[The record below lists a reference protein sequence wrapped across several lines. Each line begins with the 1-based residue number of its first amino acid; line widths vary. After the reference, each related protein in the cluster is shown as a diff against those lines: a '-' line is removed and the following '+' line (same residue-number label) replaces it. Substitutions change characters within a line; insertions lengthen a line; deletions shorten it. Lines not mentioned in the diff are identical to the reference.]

1 MSPALIELC
10 GIGFEVTRPL
20 ATRVLHPVDLTVAGG
35 SSLAVVGP
43 SGAGKSTLASII
55 GGLQNASEG
64 SYMFDGVE
72 MRGLAAHRVARF
84 RADNVGFVF
93 QNAHLMDERS
103 AWRNVAVGLVDPTLA
118 RTEVERR
125 SREALGVVGLGGVAD
140 REAAPL
146 SGGERQRV
154 AVARALV
161 KRPRLLIADEPT
173 GSLDQK
179 NGQAVLEL
187 LFSLTAT
194 GATLIIA
201 SHDNRAAEL
210 ADRCVTIVDGT
221 LSE

>member
-1 MSPALIELC
+1 
-10 GIGFEVTRPL
+10 
-20 ATRVLHPVDLTVAGG
+20 LTLAGG
-35 SSLAVVGP
+35 SSLAVIGP

-55 GGLQNASEG
+55 GGLQSATEG
-64 SYMFDGVE
+64 SYRFDGVE
-72 MRGLAAHRVARF
+72 MRGLAGNRVARF
-84 RADNVGFVF
+84 RADEVGFVF

-118 RTEVERR
+118 RAEVEQR
-125 SREALGVVGLGGVAD
+125 SRTALAVVGLGGVAD

-201 SHDNRAAEL
+201 SHDQRAADL
-210 ADRCVTIVDGT
+210 ADRCATIVDGT

>member
-1 MSPALIELC
+1 MTL
-10 GIGFEVTRPL
+10 
-20 ATRVLHPVDLTVAGG
+20 AGG
-35 SSLAVVGP
+35 SSLAVIGP

-55 GGLQNASEG
+55 GGLQSATEG
-64 SYMFDGVE
+64 SYRFDGVE
-72 MRGLAAHRVARF
+72 MRGLAGNRVARF
-84 RADNVGFVF
+84 RADEVGFVF

-118 RTEVERR
+118 RAEVEQR
-125 SREALGVVGLGGVAD
+125 SRTALAVVGLGGVAD

-201 SHDNRAAEL
+201 SHDQRAADL
-210 ADRCVTIVDGT
+210 ADRCATIVDGT

>member
-1 MSPALIELC
+1 
-10 GIGFEVTRPL
+10 
-20 ATRVLHPVDLTVAGG
+20 
-35 SSLAVVGP
+35 
-43 SGAGKSTLASII
+43 
-55 GGLQNASEG
+55 
-64 SYMFDGVE
+64 MFDGVQ
-72 MRGLAAHRVARF
+72 MRGLASHHVARF

-103 AWRNVAVGLVDPTLA
+103 AWRNVSVGLVDATLERA
-118 RTEVERR
+118 EVERR
-125 SREALGVVGLGGVAD
+125 SREALGIVGLGEVAD

>member
-1 MSPALIELC
+1 M
-10 GIGFEVTRPL
+10 
-20 ATRVLHPVDLTVAGG
+20 TRVLHPVDLTVAHG

-55 GGLQNASEG
+55 GGLQNATEG
-64 SYMFDGVE
+64 SYMFDGVQ
-72 MRGLAAHRVARF
+72 MRGLAANRVARF
-84 RADNVGFVF
+84 RADEVGFVF

-103 AWRNVAVGLVDPTLA
+103 AWRNVAVGLVDATLG

-125 SREALGVVGLGGVAD
+125 SREALGVVGLDGVAD

-187 LFSLTAT
+187 LFSLTAM

-201 SHDNRAAEL
+201 SHDSRAAEL

-221 LSE
+221 LSD

>member
-1 MSPALIELC
+1 M
-10 GIGFEVTRPL
+10 
-20 ATRVLHPVDLTVAGG
+20 TRVLHPVDLTVAGG

-55 GGLQNASEG
+55 GGLQNATEG
-64 SYMFDGVE
+64 SYMFDGVQ
-72 MRGLAAHRVARF
+72 MRGLAANRVARF
-84 RADNVGFVF
+84 RADEVGFVF

-103 AWRNVAVGLVDPTLA
+103 AWRNVAVGLVDATLG

-125 SREALGVVGLGGVAD
+125 SREALGVVGLDGVAD

-201 SHDNRAAEL
+201 SHDSRAAEL

-221 LSE
+221 LSH

>member
-1 MSPALIELC
+1 M
-10 GIGFEVTRPL
+10 
-20 ATRVLHPVDLTVAGG
+20 TRVLHPVDLTVAHG

-55 GGLQNASEG
+55 GGLQNATEG
-64 SYMFDGVE
+64 SYMFDGVQ
-72 MRGLAAHRVARF
+72 MRGLAANRVARF
-84 RADNVGFVF
+84 RADEVGFVF

-103 AWRNVAVGLVDPTLA
+103 AWRNVAVGLVDATLG

-125 SREALGVVGLGGVAD
+125 SREALGVVGLDGVAD

>member
-1 MSPALIELC
+1 M
-10 GIGFEVTRPL
+10 
-20 ATRVLHPVDLTVAGG
+20 TRVLHPVDLTVAHG

-55 GGLQNASEG
+55 GGLQNATEG
-64 SYMFDGVE
+64 SYMFDGVQ
-72 MRGLAAHRVARF
+72 MRGLAANRVARF
-84 RADNVGFVF
+84 RADEVGFVF

-103 AWRNVAVGLVDPTLA
+103 AWRNVAVGLVDATLG

-125 SREALGVVGLGGVAD
+125 SREALGVVGLDGVAD

-187 LFSLTAT
+187 LFSLTAR

-201 SHDNRAAEL
+201 SHDSRAAEL

-221 LSE
+221 LSH

>member
-1 MSPALIELC
+1 M
-10 GIGFEVTRPL
+10 
-20 ATRVLHPVDLTVAGG
+20 TRVLHPVDLTVAHG

-55 GGLQNASEG
+55 GGLQNATEG
-64 SYMFDGVE
+64 SYMFDGVQ
-72 MRGLAAHRVARF
+72 MRGLAANRVARF
-84 RADNVGFVF
+84 RADEVGFVF

-103 AWRNVAVGLVDPTLA
+103 AWRNVSVGLVDATLERA
-118 RTEVERR
+118 EVEQR
-125 SREALGVVGLGGVAD
+125 SREALGIVGLGEVAD

>member
-1 MSPALIELC
+1 MA
-10 GIGFEVTRPL
+10 R
-20 ATRVLHPVDLTVAGG
+20 G

-55 GGLQNASEG
+55 GGLQNATEG
-64 SYMFDGVE
+64 SYMFDGVQ
-72 MRGLAAHRVARF
+72 MRGLAAHHVARF

-118 RTEVERR
+118 RTKVEQR
-125 SREALGVVGLGGVAD
+125 SREALRIVGLDGVAD

-201 SHDNRAAEL
+201 SHDQRAAEL